1 MYYRGAN
8 MVEKSKITTLEG
20 NLKDSYIVQKT
31 EPLLLMRTVPFN
43 LGELKILD
51 TYLSRINSRDP
62 SCTTV
67 TFTKKEYEKLMDLND
82 VDLRTLRKYTK
93 SMLGKVVD
101 LPIDGGYV
109 QFTLFTSAVCK
120 QDEYGQQIIELS
132 CSPQAKQVFFNE
144 NIRYLQYELKYILPL
159 TSKYSYLLYLYLRDN
174 RFRGTWRIS
183 VDELR
188 DKKLDLKG
196 NEYYKQFKY
205 LKNEII
211 NPAIKEIKE
220 KTDIDVS
227 FKTIKKGKPV
237 VAIEF
242 TYHSK
247 VIDIEATTKEDEQ
260 LALDFESYSKK
271 YPDMFHELNAIYQ
284 LGLTHDQVEVIKY
297 EAQKYAPISINND
310 TEISE
315 YNYILEKIKLMN
327 VQTNPVKNKFSWLKK
342 AIIEDF
348 K

>member
-1 MYYRGAN
+1 
-8 MVEKSKITTLEG
+8 MVEKSKITALEG

-62 SCTTV
+62 SCITV

-205 LKNEII
+205 LRNEII

-247 VIDIEATTKEDEQ
+247 VIDIEATDKEDEQ
-260 LALDFESYSKK
+260 LSLDFETYSQK
-271 YPDMFHELNAIYQ
+271 YDDMFQEMNDIYQ
-284 LGLTHDQVEVIKY
+284 LEFTPDQLGVIKR
-297 EAQKYAPISINND
+297 EAIIHAPLSLNKD
-310 TEISE
+310 DETRA
-315 YNYILEKIKLMN
+315 YDYIIEKIMLMK
-327 VQTNPVKNKFSWLKK
+327 VQTKKVKNKFSWLKH
-342 AIIEDF
+342 AIIEDY